1 MDEWQCTIFMFMKK
15 HPTQR
20 RRLTLRKEAIQL
32 LATPDLDAV
41 VGGVE
46 SHTVPTVCLT
56 VKTCASFE
64 FSC

>member
-1 MDEWQCTIFMFMKK
+1 MFMKK
-15 HPTQR
+15 HSTQP

-32 LATPDLDAV
+32 LATQSLDAV
-41 VGGVE
+41 VGGIE
-46 SHTVPTVCLT
+46 SHTVPTICLT